1 MERTS
6 EARRAATRAVAGE
19 LDIHGTMPAF
29 DDAFYDRLGRVWL
42 QDYDPSRGD
51 LSEWTVVGP
60 AGELIAAA
68 TVPRGLQFRDAGPD
82 WVLVRVLDELG
93 VERLLLATIER

>member
-1 MERTS
+1 M
-6 EARRAATRAVAGE
+6 TRAGATSG
-19 LDIHGTMPAF
+19 
-29 DDAFYDRLGRVWL
+29 
-42 QDYDPSRGD
+42 
-51 LSEWTVVGP
+51 EWTVVGP